1 MISGFSA
8 SPAKSLHFSVD
19 LCYNKLKFSEEYY
32 FTQMKLFFFDY
43 DGTLHQH
50 KAGTLHHHSTDSIS
64 QRTRQ
69 ALRALQQA
77 GHKIILCTGRCYGH
91 LPQAALDLQF
101 DCYAT
106 ACGAATFIDGTLAWE
121 RRMDSQLLLQSMQLF
136 EDWQLDGAVEG
147 EKRVLFYHLASP
159 EPNIV
164 PEVHSF
170 SEYVAQFRDMPVH
183 KLTLFRVPMPKA
195 VEQFI
200 HDHNLSII
208 NNSNIYY
215 EIIQKGQHKGKAI
228 EDIAAYYHVPISST
242 YCFGDSMNDAA
253 MLRTAGHS
261 VVVGNAPVEVQALAG
276 EVTSSVQEDGVA
288 CWIENFLHLNS

>member
-1 MISGFSA
+1 
-8 SPAKSLHFSVD
+8 
-19 LCYNKLKFSEEYY
+19 
-32 FTQMKLFFFDY
+32 MKLFFFDY
-43 DGTLHQH
+43 DGTLHQR
-50 KAGTLHHHSTDSIS
+50 GTEGIS
-64 QRTRQ
+64 QRTRRALQ
-69 ALRALQQA
+69 ALRQQ

-91 LPQAALDLQF
+91 LPKAAVELPF

-106 ACGAATFIDGTLAWE
+106 ACGAATFINGTLAWE
-121 RRMDSQLLLQSMQLF
+121 RRLDSKLLLQLLQLF
-136 EDWQLDGAVEG
+136 EHWQLDGAVEG
-147 EKRVLFYHLASP
+147 EKRILFYHRAST
-159 EPNIV
+159 EPDIV

-170 SEYVAQFRDMPVH
+170 SEYAAQFRDMTVH
-183 KLTLFRVPMPKA
+183 KLTLFQVPMPKE
-195 VEQFI
+195 VETFI
-200 HDHNLSII
+200 TQHNLSII
-208 NNSNIYY
+208 NNSNVYY